1 MSYQF
6 GRNAFRTI
14 EEGLE
19 REWVLGNGLGGFAGG
34 TIIGANSRAHHS
46 YLVAALNAP
55 VDRLSILG
63 KTHESIVMGGVTHD
77 LASQQYINWN
87 KDGQRYLQ
95 RFTLDGVPTYHYQVN
110 DVAIKKTVA
119 IEYGKNTVVVCYE
132 VTNGIEEA
140 VFNMIPLFTCKDLGS
155 ALERSELKFDMN
167 LQGQVFEL
175 VHEHHPNVSIKCYA
189 SEGSYYDRKQI
200 PTSMATPNYLV
211 EENLVYAIDNRNG
224 SLGVDNY
231 STPYQIDVILKPFE
245 KKSFYIKCTVEEL
258 DSRDGFEIVQAYKE
272 RMAKLAEQTG
282 RTEPLVQKLAQAADH
297 FIVERHSTGLKTI
310 LAGLPWFT
318 DWGRD
323 TMIALQGLTLCTNRF
338 EDAREILESFSKYVK
353 NGLIPNVFPSHE
365 GDAPGYNTVD
375 GSMWYFYSV
384 DRYLHYTGNEE
395 DYTFIKEKIYPSLK
409 QIIEAYRVGT
419 DFSIKM
425 DTDGLIM
432 AGSDF
437 DQITW
442 MDVRVG
448 DWVVT
453 PRHGKPV
460 EISALWYNALKVMEK
475 LSTRFGEDA
484 TAYAELAE
492 VVKESFNKKFWN
504 EETGCLYDVVD
515 SNDGKIRP
523 NQIWAVFLPYTMLDA
538 EKELKVV
545 QAVYKHLYTPY
556 GLRSLSYTDP
566 EYKKQYIGKLID
578 RDAAYHMGTT
588 WGFPI
593 GGFISSYCKVHN
605 YAPDAVQTAKEM
617 CELFE
622 DHMNDGCINGIA
634 EIFDGDFAC
643 TSRGCYTQAWSV
655 GEVLRA
661 YVEDVLPY
669 LETSK

>member
-1 MSYQF
+1 MTYSF

-46 YLVAALNAP
+46 YLVAALNPP

-63 KTHESIVMGGVTHD
+63 KTQESIKVGNVAHD

-87 KDGQRYLQ
+87 KEGQKYLQ
-95 RFTLDGVPTYHYQVN
+95 RFTLDGVPTYHYQV
-110 DVAIKKTVA
+110 DDISIKKTVA
-119 IEYGKNTVVVCYE
+119 IEYGKNTVAVCYE
-132 VTNGIEEA
+132 IVNGMEES
-140 VFNMIPLFTCKDLGS
+140 VFSITPLFTCKELGHS
-155 ALERSELKFDMN
+155 LERSELQFDMTVEDKV
-167 LQGQVFEL
+167 LTL
-175 VHEHHPNVSIKCYA
+175 IPNKHKEVSIKLYTSC
-189 SEGSYYDRKQI
+189 GTYYDRKQI
-200 PTSMATPNYLV
+200 PTSMATPNYLI

-224 SLGVDNY
+224 ALGVDHY
-231 STPYQIDVILKPFE
+231 ITPYQIDVELKPYE
-245 KKSFYIKCTVEEL
+245 RKSFYIKCTVDEL
-258 DSRDGFEIVQAYKE
+258 DEKTGFEIVADYKM
-272 RMAKLAEQTG
+272 RMEQLAKKADKEDVF
-282 RTEPLVQKLAQAADH
+282 VQKLAQAADH
-297 FIVERHSTGLKTI
+297 FIVKRESTGLKTI

-323 TMIALQGLTLCTNRF
+323 TMIALQGLTLCTKRF
-338 EDAREILESFSKYVK
+338 NDAREILESFSKYVK

-365 GDAPGYNTVD
+365 GDEPGYNTVD

-384 DRYLHYTGNEE
+384 DRYLHYTGKEE
-395 DYTFIKEKIYPSLK
+395 DYTFIKDKIYPCLK
-409 QIIEAYRVGT
+409 EIIEAYQKGT

-425 DTDGLIM
+425 DDDGLIM
-432 AGSDF
+432 AGSDL

-484 TAYAELAE
+484 APYTTLAE
-492 VVKESFNKKFWN
+492 KVKKSFNKKFWN
-504 EETGCLYDVVD
+504 EEMQCLYDVVD
-515 SNDGKIRP
+515 EYDGKIRP
-523 NQIWAVFLPYTMLDA
+523 NQIWAIFLPYTMLDA

-556 GLRSLSYTDP
+556 GLRSLSNQDK
-566 EYKKQYIGKLID
+566 EYKSKYIGKLID

-588 WGFPI
+588 WAFPI
-593 GGFISSYCKVHN
+593 GGFISSYCKVHK
-605 YAPDAVQTAKEM
+605 YSKEAIQRAKEM
-617 CELFE
+617 CEAFE

-669 LETSK
+669 LNQ

>member
-1 MSYQF
+1 MTYQF
-6 GRNAFRTI
+6 GRNTFRTI

-34 TIIGANSRAHHS
+34 TIIGTNARAHHS
-46 YLVAALNAP
+46 YLVASLNPP

-63 KTHESIVMGGVTHD
+63 KTQESIKVGKVEHD

-87 KDGQRYLQ
+87 KDGQKYLQ
-95 RFTLDGVPTYHYQVN
+95 RFTLDGVPTYHYQVD
-110 DVAIKKTVA
+110 DVAIKKTIAV
-119 IEYGKNTVVVCYE
+119 EYGKNTAVVCYE
-132 VTNGIEEA
+132 IVNGIEQA
-140 VFNMIPLFTCKDLGS
+140 VFSVTPLFTCKDLGTS
-155 ALERSELKFDMN
+155 LERSDLQFDMA
-167 LQGQVFEL
+167 LDGKVLKL
-175 VHEHHPNVSIKCYA
+175 VHHKHKEVPITCYT
-189 SEGSYYDRKQI
+189 SCGEYYDRAQI

-224 SLGVDNY
+224 ALGVDNY
-231 STPYQIDVILKPFE
+231 ITPYQIDVKLAPFE

-258 DSRDGFEIVQAYKE
+258 DEKTGFEIVEDYKA
-272 RMAKLAEQTG
+272 RMAMLKEQAG
-282 RTEPLVQKLAQAADH
+282 RKEPLVQKLAQAADH
-297 FIVERHSTGLKTI
+297 FIVKRESTGLKTI

-323 TMIALQGLTLCTNRF
+323 TMIALQGLTLCTKRF
-338 EDAREILESFSKYVK
+338 DDAREILESFSKYVK

-384 DRYLHYTGNEE
+384 DRYLHYTGSGE
-395 DYTFIKEKIYPSLK
+395 DYTFIQEKIYPCLK
-409 QIIEAYRVGT
+409 EIIEAYKNGT

-432 AGSDF
+432 AGSDL

-475 LSTRFGEDA
+475 LSTHFGEDA
-484 TAYAELAE
+484 TSYTELSE
-492 VVKESFNKKFWN
+492 QVKKSFNEKFWN
-504 EETGCLYDVVD
+504 EETQCLYDVVD
-515 SNDGKIRP
+515 AKDGKIRP
-523 NQIWAVFLPYTMLDA
+523 NQIWAIFLPYTMLDA

-556 GLRSLSYTDP
+556 GLRSLSNKD
-566 EYKKQYIGKLID
+566 EAYKPHYIGKLIN

-588 WGFPI
+588 WAFPI
-593 GGFISSYCKVHN
+593 GGFISSYCKVHH
-605 YAPDAVQTAKEM
+605 YSGEAIQTAKEM
-617 CELFE
+617 CEVFE

-669 LETSK
+669 LNK

>member
-1 MSYQF
+1 MAYQF

-14 EEGLE
+14 EEGVE

-34 TIIGANSRAHHS
+34 TIVGANSRAHHS
-46 YLVAALNAP
+46 YLIAALNPP

-63 KTHESIVMGGVTHD
+63 KTHESIVIGDVEHD

-87 KDGQRYLQ
+87 KDGQRYLN
-95 RFTLDGVPTYHYQVN
+95 RFTLDGVPTYHYQVQ
-110 DVAIKKTVA
+110 DVTVKKTVA
-119 IEYGKNTVVVCYE
+119 VEYGKNTVVVCYE
-132 VTNGIEEA
+132 VKNGVDQA
-140 VFNMIPLFTCKDLGS
+140 VFNIIPLFTCKDLGS
-155 ALERSELKFDMN
+155 SIERSELKFDKVIE
-167 LQGQVFEL
+167 GQTLTL
-175 VHEHHPNVSIKCYA
+175 VHEDHKDVPIKFYTSA
-189 SEGSYYDRKQI
+189 GEYYDRQQI

-211 EENLVYAIDNRNG
+211 EENLFYAIDNRNG
-224 SLGVDNY
+224 ALGVDNY
-231 STPYQIDVILKPFE
+231 STPYQVNVVLKPFE

-258 DSRDGFEIVQAYKE
+258 DLRDGFEIVSAYKE
-272 RMAKLAEQTG
+272 RMSKLAQQTEN
-282 RTEPLVQKLAQAADH
+282 TNPLVKKLAQAADH
-297 FIVERHSTGLKTI
+297 FIVERKSTGLKTI

-323 TMIALQGLTLCTNRF
+323 TMIALQGLTLCTKRF
-338 EDAREILESFSKYVK
+338 DDAREILESFSKYVK
-353 NGLIPNVFPSHE
+353 KGLIPNVFPNHE
-365 GDAPGYNTVD
+365 GDQPGYNTVD

-384 DRYLHYTGNEE
+384 DRYLHYTGAET

-409 QIIEAYRVGT
+409 EIIQAYKNGT

-425 DTDGLIM
+425 DEDGLIM

-460 EISALWYNALKVMEK
+460 EINALWYNALKVMEK
-475 LSTRFGEDA
+475 LSKRFGEDPEV
-484 TAYAELAE
+484 YKELAE
-492 VVKESFNKKFWN
+492 TVKASFTKKFWN
-504 EETGCLYDVVD
+504 DEIGCLYDVVD
-515 SNDGKIRP
+515 ENDGKIRP
-523 NQIWAVFLPYTMLDA
+523 NQIWAVFLPYTMLDK
-538 EKELKVV
+538 EKELRVV

-556 GLRSLSYTDP
+556 GLRSLSDQD
-566 EYKKQYIGKLID
+566 ESYKSQYIGKLIT

-588 WGFPI
+588 WAFPI
-593 GGFISSYCKVHN
+593 GGFISSYCKVHD
-605 YAPDAVQTAKEM
+605 YSDEALQVAKEM

-669 LETSK
+669 LSDK

>member
-1 MSYQF
+1 MTYSF

-46 YLVAALNAP
+46 YLVAALNPP

-63 KTHESIVMGGVTHD
+63 KTQESIKIGNVEHD

-87 KDGQRYLQ
+87 KEGQRYLQ
-95 RFTLDGVPTYHYQVN
+95 RFTLDGVPTYHYQV
-110 DVAIKKTVA
+110 DDISIKKTVA
-119 IEYGKNTVVVCYE
+119 IEYGKNTVAVCYE
-132 VTNGIEEA
+132 VVNGMEES
-140 VFNMIPLFTCKDLGS
+140 VFSITPLFTCKELGHS
-155 ALERSELKFDMN
+155 LERSELQFDMTVEDKV
-167 LQGQVFEL
+167 LTLIPSKHKE
-175 VHEHHPNVSIKCYA
+175 VSIKMYTSC
-189 SEGSYYDRKQI
+189 GKYYDRKQI
-200 PTSMATPNYLV
+200 PTSMATPNYLI

-224 SLGVDNY
+224 ALGVDHY
-231 STPYQIDVILKPFE
+231 ITPYQIDVELKPYE
-245 KKSFYIKCTVEEL
+245 RKSFYIKCTVEEL
-258 DSRDGFEIVQAYKE
+258 DEKTGFEIVADYKM
-272 RMAKLAEQTG
+272 RMEQLAKKANKED
-282 RTEPLVQKLAQAADH
+282 RFVQNLAQAADY
-297 FIVERHSTGLKTI
+297 FIVKRESTGLKTI

-323 TMIALQGLTLCTNRF
+323 TMIALQGLTLCTKRF
-338 EDAREILESFSKYVK
+338 DDAREILESFSKYVK

-365 GDAPGYNTVD
+365 GDEPGYNTVD

-384 DRYLHYTGNEE
+384 DRYLHYTGKEE
-395 DYTFIKEKIYPSLK
+395 DYTFIKDKIYPCLK
-409 QIIEAYRVGT
+409 EIIEAYKKGT

-425 DTDGLIM
+425 DDDGLIM
-432 AGSDF
+432 AGSDL

-484 TAYAELAE
+484 TPYTTLAE
-492 VVKESFNKKFWN
+492 KVKKSFNEKFWN
-504 EETGCLYDVVD
+504 EETQCLYDVVD
-515 SNDGKIRP
+515 EYDGKIRP
-523 NQIWAVFLPYTMLDA
+523 NQIWAIFLPYTMLDA

-556 GLRSLSYTDP
+556 GLRSLSNQDK
-566 EYKKQYIGKLID
+566 EYKSKYIGKLID

-588 WGFPI
+588 WAFPI
-593 GGFISSYCKVHN
+593 GGFISSYCKVHK
-605 YAPDAVQTAKEM
+605 YSKEAIQRAKEM
-617 CELFE
+617 CEAFE

-669 LETSK
+669 LNK

>member
-1 MSYQF
+1 MVYQY

-14 EEGLE
+14 EEGIE
-19 REWVLGNGLGGFAGG
+19 REWVLGNGIGGFAGG

-46 YLVAALNAP
+46 YLVAALNPP

-63 KTHESIVMGGVTHD
+63 KTQETIVIGNVEHD

-87 KDGQRYLQ
+87 KEGQKYLQ
-95 RFTLDGVPTYHYQVN
+95 RFTLDGVPTYFYQVY

-119 IEYGKNTVVVCYE
+119 IEYGKNTVAVCYE
-132 VTNGIEEA
+132 ITNGMDEA
-140 VFNMIPLFTCKDLGS
+140 IFNVIPLLTCKALGS
-155 ALERSELKFDMN
+155 SLEKNELKFDMK
-167 LQGQVFEL
+167 LEDQVL
-175 VHEHHPNVSIKCYA
+175 TLIHEKHKDITIKFYA
-189 SEGSYYDRKQI
+189 SEGEYYDRKQL
-200 PTSMATPNYLV
+200 PVSMATPNYQV
-211 EENLVYAIDNRNG
+211 EENLVYGIDNRNG
-224 SLGVDNY
+224 ALGVDHY
-231 STPYQIDVILKPFE
+231 STPYQVQIALKPFE
-245 KKSFYIKCTVEEL
+245 RKCFYVKCTVEEL
-258 DSRDGFEIVQAYKE
+258 DTKDGFKIVKDYQA
-272 RMAKLAEQTG
+272 RMEKLAKQTDS
-282 RTEPLVQKLAQAADH
+282 TQPLVQKLAQAADH
-297 FIVERHSTGLKTI
+297 FIVKRDTTGLKTI
-310 LAGLPWFT
+310 LAGFPWFT

-323 TMIALQGLTLCTNRF
+323 TMIAFQGLTLCTKRY
-338 EDAREILESFSKYVK
+338 EDAKEILESFSKYVK
-353 NGLIPNVFPSHE
+353 NGLIPNVFPNHE

-384 DRYLHYTGNEE
+384 DRYLHYTGNEK
-395 DYTFIKEKIYPSLK
+395 DYEFIRQKIYPCLK
-409 QIIEAYRVGT
+409 EIIKAYKEGT

-432 AGSDF
+432 AGSDL

-484 TAYAELAE
+484 TEYTQLAE
-492 VVKESFNKKFWN
+492 SVKQSFNEKFWN
-504 EETGCLYDVVD
+504 EALGCLYDVVD
-515 SNDGKIRP
+515 KNDSKIRP
-523 NQIWAVFLPYTMLDA
+523 NQIWAVFLPYTMLDK
-538 EKELKVV
+538 EKELKIV
-545 QAVYKHLYTPY
+545 QKVYKHLYTPY
-556 GLRSLSYTDP
+556 GLRSLSYED
-566 EYKKQYIGKLID
+566 EGYKKEYIGKLIN

-588 WGFPI
+588 WAFPI
-593 GGFISSYCKVHN
+593 GAFISSYCKVHN
-605 YAPDAVQTAKEM
+605 HSKEAIQTAKEM
-617 CELFE
+617 CSLFE

-669 LETSK
+669 LDK